1 MIKRIILLL
10 LVLSLALASFAIAE
24 EFPGL
29 ICTADLDCLEIA
41 DIIGEN
47 AYCNPL
53 TGECATLDEPIE
65 DFPFEEDSLFE
76 EPLPLEET
84 SEIVLPETPQTVSS
98 EQLETEVTVLQ
109 KKVNSLEGEKGDLQ
123 QQLNEINSNLQSLS
137 NQLKDIKGVKT
148 ELNSIST
155 GLASLQEELDQTT
168 TELGTIEEDIKK
180 KEARNRTLIVIFF
193 VLLAIAAAL
202 AMVYYITRQRSTKKV
217 DPKIVDYI
225 TKQIRLG
232 KKYPHIKGLL
242 RKAGWAEEEIKL
254 AYKKTIKDN
263 YKKYLSRTG
272 ATIKTTTKTKT
283 ATSQKD
289 YDKKKMFAII
299 GVSVLLLAGVLLIL
313 NGTVGEAVY
322 FEKLVDGVEGG
333 TNGKVTYE
341 VECTP
346 PHLLN
351 PTEDGCCLDINANEV
366 CDYIEAKEA
375 SLEQTT
381 GTCYDNLQCA
391 PEEYCINTKCTELT
405 EFYNNEECGQTC
417 NFYGLKIS
425 ATTYIRDESYL
436 SCAELNY
443 EQKSTEEV
451 NFACKNNK
459 QLVCA
464 GEKVLMEE
472 YNVKANQGSYTAAG
486 ALEWKVLPMPDH
498 CLGEE
503 TVIPINVLMKDGG
516 KILGEEAL
524 VLKVDQTSKII
535 SHPSLVCVNANTGT
549 ESPRI
554 EFTLAVEEIYQPVGC

>member
-1 MIKRIILLL
+1 MKYKSVLLL
-10 LVLSLALASFAIAE
+10 IVISLALASFTIAE

-29 ICTADLDCLEIA
+29 GCITDLDCQEVE
-41 DIIGEN
+41 DIIGEG

-53 TGECATLDEPIE
+53 TEECATPDGSVEEL
-65 DFPFEEDSLFE
+65 PFEEDSLFE
-76 EPLPLEET
+76 EPLVLENNSET
-84 SEIVLPETPQTVSS
+84 TQTVSS
-98 EQLETEVTVLQ
+98 GQLETEITVLQ
-109 KKVNSLEGEKGDLQ
+109 KKVDSLEGEKGDLQ
-123 QQLNEINSNLQSLS
+123 QQLNSINSNLQSLS
-137 NQLKDIKGVKT
+137 NQLEDIKEVKT

-155 GLASLQEELDQTT
+155 GLATLQEELDQTT

-180 KEARNRTLIVIFF
+180 KETRNKTLIIIFF

-225 TKQIRLG
+225 TKQIKKG
-232 KKYPHIKGLL
+232 KKYPHIKNLL
-242 RKAGWAEEEIKL
+242 KKAGWAEEEIKL

-272 ATIKTTTKTKT
+272 TVARVKNTKV
-283 ATSQKD
+283 TSQKD

-322 FEKLVDGVEGG
+322 FEKLVGGVEGG
-333 TNGKVTYE
+333 TNGKVTYK
-341 VECTP
+341 VECTS

-375 SLEQTT
+375 SLEQTS
-381 GTCYDNLQCA
+381 GTCHDNLQCA
-391 PEEYCINTKCTELT
+391 PGEYCINTKCTELT
-405 EFYNNEECGQTC
+405 EFYNNQECEQTC
-417 NFYGLKIS
+417 NFYGLKVS

-464 GEKVLMEE
+464 GEKVLIEE

-503 TVIPINVLMKDGG
+503 TVVPINVLMKDGG
-516 KILGEEAL
+516 KILSESAI
-524 VLKVDQTSKII
+524 VLKKDQISNII
-535 SHPSLVCVNANTGT
+535 SHPNLVCVNANTGK
-549 ESPRI
+549 ESPRV
-554 EFTLAVEEIYQPVGC
+554 EFTLAVEEIYQPIGC

>member
-1 MIKRIILLL
+1 L
-10 LVLSLALASFAIAE
+10 
-24 EFPGL
+24 
-29 ICTADLDCLEIA
+29 
-41 DIIGEN
+41 
-47 AYCNPL
+47 
-53 TGECATLDEPIE
+53 
-65 DFPFEEDSLFE
+65 PFEEDSLFE
-76 EPLPLEET
+76 EPLVLENNSET
-84 SEIVLPETPQTVSS
+84 TQTVSS
-98 EQLETEVTVLQ
+98 GQLETEITVLQ
-109 KKVNSLEGEKGDLQ
+109 KKVDSLEGEKGDLQ
-123 QQLNEINSNLQSLS
+123 QQLNSINSNLQSLS
-137 NQLKDIKGVKT
+137 NQLEDIKEVKT

-155 GLASLQEELDQTT
+155 GLATLQEELDQTT

-180 KEARNRTLIVIFF
+180 KETRNKTLIIIFF

-225 TKQIRLG
+225 TKQIKKG
-232 KKYPHIKGLL
+232 KKYPHIKNLL
-242 RKAGWAEEEIKL
+242 KKAGWAEEEIKL

-272 ATIKTTTKTKT
+272 TVARVKNTKV
-283 ATSQKD
+283 TSQKD

-322 FEKLVDGVEGG
+322 FEKLVGGVEGG
-333 TNGKVTYE
+333 TNGKVTYK
-341 VECTP
+341 VECTS

-375 SLEQTT
+375 SLEQTS
-381 GTCYDNLQCA
+381 GTCHDNLQCA
-391 PEEYCINTKCTELT
+391 PGEYCINTKCTELT
-405 EFYNNEECGQTC
+405 EFYNNQECEQTC
-417 NFYGLKIS
+417 NFYGLKVS

-464 GEKVLMEE
+464 GEKVLIEE

-503 TVIPINVLMKDGG
+503 TVVPINVLMKDGG
-516 KILGEEAL
+516 KILSESAI
-524 VLKVDQTSKII
+524 VLKKDQISNII
-535 SHPSLVCVNANTGT
+535 SHPNLVCVNANTGK
-549 ESPRI
+549 ESPRV
-554 EFTLAVEEIYQPVGC
+554 EFTLAVEEIYQPIGC